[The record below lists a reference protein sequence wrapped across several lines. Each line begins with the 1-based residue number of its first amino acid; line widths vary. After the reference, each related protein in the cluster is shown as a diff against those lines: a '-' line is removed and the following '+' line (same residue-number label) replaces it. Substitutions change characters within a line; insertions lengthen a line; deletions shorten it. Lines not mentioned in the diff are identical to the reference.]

1 MLDEKVLD
9 EARRARQ
16 RLVDLESQT
25 AHARIDY
32 HDAIKALHA
41 DGGSLREIAEALE
54 LSHQRVHQIVEGA
67 PDPRGLAFPRWFDR
81 SRRRQA
87 RNESA
92 FARFDDDARQMIP
105 AAHEEAEQ
113 LKHGYI
119 GTEHLLLALVRRGT
133 GGLEVPVDAVRGEV
147 VARVG
152 EGSSEERGR
161 GRLPF
166 TAQAKL
172 AIDGALKAAAVQD
185 EGAITADD
193 LLLAVAAS
201 EGTGRDVLHALGFSH
216 ERLRERLGRDS

>member
-16 RLVDLESQT
+16 RLVDLETQT

-32 HDAIKALHA
+32 RHAIKTLHA
-41 DGGSLREIAEALE
+41 EGGSLREIAEALE
-54 LSHQRVHQIVEGA
+54 LSHQRVHQIVEDA
-67 PDPRGLAFPRWFDR
+67 PDPRGLTIPRWFDR

-92 FARFDDDARQMIP
+92 FARFDDEARQTIP

-133 GGLEVPVDAVRGEV
+133 GGLEVSVDAVRGEV

-152 EGSSEERGR
+152 EGSGEERGR

-166 TAQAKL
+166 TAQSKY
-172 AIDGALKAAAVQD
+172 AIERALKAAASQD
-185 EGAITADD
+185 ERPITAED
-193 LLLAVAAS
+193 LLLAVAYS
-201 EGTGRDVLHALGFSH
+201 EGTGRDVLHALGFSP
-216 ERLRERLGRDS
+216 ERLQEQLARNS